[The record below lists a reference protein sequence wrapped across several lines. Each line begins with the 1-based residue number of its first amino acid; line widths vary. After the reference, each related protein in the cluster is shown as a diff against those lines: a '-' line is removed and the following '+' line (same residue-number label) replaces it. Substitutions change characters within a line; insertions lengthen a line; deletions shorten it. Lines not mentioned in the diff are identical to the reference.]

1 MLKPILSYHG
11 SVDPR
16 ALISTGETCAAPD
29 LVSYLVFFFSASS
42 QFCRAKT
49 FPHPCFLTHVR
60 SFFSLAVLL
69 HSRDGKPIDLKVR
82 SILLA
87 SRKPSLPPT
96 SPFLLRTA
104 MFISDSSTPSPTV
117 ALTELIRITDG
128 AYVHVDYAFP
138 NLLLDLPSSPGQMPS
153 QMGFL
158 PLDLVRVGDVHRET
172 MVEAVDAGASP
183 LPSFHGRF
191 S

>member
-1 MLKPILSYHG
+1 MRTYP
-11 SVDPR
+11 
-16 ALISTGETCAAPD
+16 
-29 LVSYLVFFFSASS
+29 
-42 QFCRAKT
+42 
-49 FPHPCFLTHVR
+49 FPHPCSLTHER
-60 SFFSLAVLL
+60 TFFSLAVLL

-128 AYVHVDYAFP
+128 AYVHVGYAFP

-172 MVEAVDAGASP
+172 MVEAVNAGASP